1 MSNPV
6 SLLVLT
12 EDRYTAAENLHF
24 AQYLAENLFTACLGG
39 NELYKRIPQVS
50 VHEISCL
57 FKLK

>member
-1 MSNPV
+1 M